1 MFPGVGSA
9 PPAPSSVT
17 LTVLLI
23 DVTPAATA
31 SFTVAW
37 TVSTCWAPAASA
49 PRFQVICPVA
59 AEKVPPFEMT
69 SVPVSTSVSGRSSV
83 TTTPVP
89 SWSPTLSTV
98 MVYVNV
104 SPGSRSPALS
114 ETLVIS

>member
-1 MFPGVGSA
+1 MVSVSVAELFPGVGSA
-9 PPAPSSVT
+9 PLAPSSVT

-23 DVTPAATA
+23 EVMPAATV

-59 AEKVPPFEMT
+59 AEKVPPLLMT
-69 SVPVSTSVSGRSSV
+69 SVAVSSRSSGRSSV

-89 SWSPTLSTV
+89 S
-98 MVYVNV
+98 
-104 SPGSRSPALS
+104 
-114 ETLVIS
+114 